1 MVSNICIVGLLKN
14 YVRKVAKRVAD
25 ALDMFY
31 ADVQELLS
39 YDFINLVEAEALVG
53 KEYIEKQEG
62 VKIKTVASYE
72 NTVITLNWECL
83 NKEKNLKAIKKGA
96 VLVYLRVGKTEF
108 KNKLEKEDGLVDKT
122 EQLKLF
128 KEHDDLLKNY
138 ADVVALNKGTI
149 DDVVNIILKKIE
161 EYYENW

>member
-1 MVSNICIVGLLKN
+1 M
-14 YVRKVAKRVAD
+14 AKRVAD

-31 ADVQELLS
+31 ADVHELLS

-53 KEYIEKQEG
+53 KEYIEKQES
-62 VKIKTVASYE
+62 VKIKTVAGYE

-83 NKEKNLKAIKKGA
+83 NKEKNLNAIKKSA

-128 KEHDDLLKNY
+128 KEHDELLKNY
-138 ADVVALNKGTI
+138 ANVVALNKGTI

-161 EYYENW
+161 EYYEN

>member
-31 ADVQELLS
+31 ADVHELLS

-53 KEYIEKQEG
+53 KDYIEKQES

-83 NKEKNLKAIKKGA
+83 NKEKNLNAIKKGA

-108 KNKLEKEDGLVDKT
+108 KNKLEKEDALVDKT

-138 ADVVALNKGTI
+138 ADVVVLNKGTI